1 MKPRLIILSDLWGIQ
16 KSDWIDSYIL
26 KLKSKYEIHYYDCCD
41 LAKVDKT
48 ENTAHNLH
56 TQFVNGGIEVAVN
69 RLLELERENID
80 VLAFS
85 IGGTIAWKA
94 EFLGLKINRFYSI
107 SSTRLRYETQMP
119 NCNVHLYFGEKDEN
133 IPNSDWYSMISVDS
147 TILKNRI
154 HTLYSE
160 KDCIDR
166 ICQDIMCNFD

>member
-1 MKPRLIILSDLWGIQ
+1 MKPRLIILSDLWGIE
-16 KSDWIDSYIL
+16 KSEWIDSYIL
-26 KLKSKYEIHYYDCCD
+26 KLKSKHEIQYYDCCD

-48 ENTAHNLH
+48 EYTASNLH
-56 TQFVNGGIEVAVN
+56 TQFVNGGIEIAVN
-69 RLLELERENID
+69 RLLELEQEYVD

-94 EFLGLKINRFYSI
+94 GLLGLKINRFYSI
-107 SSTRLRYETQMP
+107 SSTRLRYETQKS
-119 NCNVHLYFGEKDEN
+119 NCNIHLYFGEKDES
-133 IPNSDWYSMISVDS
+133 IPNSNWHAMIRVDS
-147 TILKNRI
+147 TIFKNRV